1 MNMQMMILCDC
12 VAQEQS
18 DANKTDLYRFIADL
32 SEIIEIK
39 AVAMKDL
46 HDSVTKPQANNLYL
60 AWVAFSGAQKSKQ
73 QFLEWINAVC
83 EEKVS
88 AKKIKDSR
96 FYDAVLF
103 NNVTVLMEAYYSS
116 TPEDQLKAKL

>member
-1 MNMQMMILCDC
+1 MLKELAFAFVSYIKEEVQDKRLSQLLLAEYMTILVSLIDAKRLANTVSEHDMFWRFFQARRKKMNMQMMILCDC

-46 HDSVTKPQANNLYL
+46 HDSVTKP
-60 AWVAFSGAQKSKQ
+60 
-73 QFLEWINAVC
+73 
-83 EEKVS
+83 
-88 AKKIKDSR
+88 
-96 FYDAVLF
+96 
-103 NNVTVLMEAYYSS
+103 
-116 TPEDQLKAKL
+116 